1 MSEPRASVV
10 AADTSTAAWLADLD
24 EHKSSIG
31 KADTHWPDRVA
42 RATILGSSRARHV
55 LLELVAFV
63 SWERGECWPCVMTI
77 ARRAALSESTVR
89 RAIRDLCDAGV
100 IERETRYDSMTG
112 RQKSNLYVLHRSN
125 RWTIQRGAVNVTRG
139 GLSS

>member
-42 RATILGSSRARHV
+42 EQRFS
-55 LLELVAFV
+55 
-63 SWERGECWPCVMTI
+63 
-77 ARRAALSESTVR
+77 VR
-89 RAIRDLCDAGV
+89 R
-100 IERETRYDSMTG
+100 G
-112 RQKSNLYVLHRSN
+112 RGMYS
-125 RWTIQRGAVNVTRG
+125 
-139 GLSS
+139 

>member
-24 EHKSSIG
+24 EHKSSI
-31 KADTHWPDRVA
+31 AVSDTHWPDRVA

-89 RAIRDLCDAGV
+89 RAIRELCDAGV
-100 IERETRYDSMTG
+100 IERRTRYDSVTG
-112 RQKSNLYVLHRSN
+112 RQQSNIYVLHRTN
-125 RWTIQRGAVNVTRG
+125 RWTIQRGAVNVTSG
-139 GLSS
+139 GVSP

>member
-10 AADTSTAAWLADLD
+10 AADTSTAAWLVELE

-31 KADTHWPDRVA
+31 KVDTHWPDRVA

-77 ARRAALSESTVR
+77 ARRSALSESTVR
-89 RAIRDLCDAGV
+89 RAIRELCEASV
-100 IERETRYDSMTG
+100 IKRETRYDSVTG
-112 RQKSNLYVLHRSN
+112 RQQSNRYVLHRSN
-125 RWTIQRGAVNVTRG
+125 RWMVQRGAVSVTRG
-139 GLSS
+139 GVSV